1 MNCLRH
7 LIPILLVLFLFP
19 SPTRAE
25 TIRLKD
31 GTQIEG
37 NIGAWNADGTEFY
50 FAPKGEGAGDE
61 PRWIEM
67 SDVAAI
73 RYDGVPVRPKVKVD
87 GGISG

>member
-1 MNCLRH
+1 MSLVCLS
-7 LIPILLVLFLFP
+7 LLLL
-19 SPTRAE
+19 SDSAHAE

-31 GTQIEG
+31 GTQLEG